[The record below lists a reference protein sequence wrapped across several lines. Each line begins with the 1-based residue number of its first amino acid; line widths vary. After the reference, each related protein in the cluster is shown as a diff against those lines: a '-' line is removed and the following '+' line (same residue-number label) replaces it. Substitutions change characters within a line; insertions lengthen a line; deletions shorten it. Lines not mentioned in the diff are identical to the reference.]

1 VIRKIRR
8 WLAMA
13 GVLVAAIV
21 LSELPPLQRLDRA
34 ISSHAPLL
42 LGLAIT
48 LTVVGFSLF
57 MGGIIA
63 MLMAGGEEMSHEDV
77 EESSRSIRDAAS
89 GPRVWRVSAYRIT
102 GRTEG
107 RQVANET
114 TFAGMKD
121 AWRSGDWSRDPQ
133 WRRLFIIAAGVAM
146 LCYGMFG
153 IFVVTGPAYLKL
165 LLMAALLYATIAAA
179 SGFAR
184 A

>member
-1 VIRKIRR
+1 MIRKLRR

-21 LSELPPLQRLDRA
+21 VSELPPLQRLDRA

-42 LGLAIT
+42 LGLAIA
-48 LTVVGFSLF
+48 LTVIGFSLF

-89 GPRVWRVSAYRIT
+89 GPRVWRVSAYRVL

-114 TFAGMKD
+114 SFAGMKD
-121 AWRSGDWSRDPQ
+121 AWRSGDWARDPQ
-133 WRRLFIIAAGVAM
+133 WRRLFIIAAGAGM

-153 IFVVTGPAYLKL
+153 IFVATGPAYLKL
-165 LLMAALLYATIAAA
+165 LLAGALAYATIMVVL
-179 SGFAR
+179 GFAR